1 MLKGYDEY
9 QEVDSNWL
17 DKLPDN
23 WQFLPL
29 QSQLQERKE
38 KNDKNQTN
46 FILSLTA
53 AVGVIPYSEKKT
65 GGNKAKD
72 DITKYNIAHENDL
85 IVNCMNVVA
94 GSSGMS
100 KYYGAISPV
109 YYALFVRNEVSNI
122 RYWEYIFRNKKFY
135 SSLIGLGNG
144 IMMKKSSTGKLNT
157 VRKRIPMNKLNRV
170 MLPVPPKAEQDQI
183 VRYLDWKV
191 SEMNHFIHEKK
202 KQIRHL
208 EELRKIKISQIATR
222 GIHEDVEMKESGLD
236 WLGDIPKHWSVT
248 RVRNNYTL
256 QNGISES
263 GAFFDKGSPFV
274 NYSDVYKN
282 RILPTEFTD
291 VANSSKQQQETFS
304 VRKGDIFFTRTSET
318 IDEIGIASICLHD
331 VPKAVFSGFLIRAR
345 AKSEQLDPEY
355 VGLYLQSQCVR
366 NYFTKEMNLV
376 IRASLGQNLL
386 KSLYIPIPPKDEQ
399 REIVEYLYKVLDDFD
414 CMISNIR
421 KEISLVEELRVKTIA
436 DVVTGQ
442 IDVRNVI
449 IPEYTVDEA
458 DEDFDSDDID
468 DGSEESDEDEE

>member
-1 MLKGYDEY
+1 MLKYKEYKSSSSAFDRKIPKHWDEY
-9 QEVDSNWL
+9 KISWL
-17 DKLPDN
+17 FD
-23 WQFLPL
+23 F
-29 QSQLQERKE
+29 R
-38 KNDKNQTN
+38 NDKNHVEEEL
-46 FILSLTA
+46 LSVYLDRGVVSYSSTSQKQVHKPSEDLSNYQLVMPGDFVLNNQQA
-53 AVGVIPYSEKKT
+53 WRGSVGVSKYRGIISPAYYVLKPRIDINHYFLNYAGRDKAVVDQFVIASKGVGSIQRQIYIPYLK
-65 GGNKAKD
+65 
-72 DITKYNIAHENDL
+72 
-85 IVNCMNVVA
+85 NVV
-94 GSSGMS
+94 
-100 KYYGAISPV
+100 IQ
-109 YYALFVRNEVSNI
+109 
-122 RYWEYIFRNKKFY
+122 
-135 SSLIGLGNG
+135 
-144 IMMKKSSTGKLNT
+144 
-157 VRKRIPMNKLNRV
+157 
-170 MLPVPPKAEQDQI
+170 VPPKEEQDQI

-222 GIHEDVEMKESGLD
+222 GIREDVEMKESGLD
-236 WLGDIPKHWSVT
+236 WLGDIPKHWIVT

-345 AKSEQLDPEY
+345 AKSEQLNPEY

-414 CMISNIR
+414 CLISNIR
-421 KEISLVEELRVKTIA
+421 KEIELVEELRVKTIA

-458 DEDFDSDDID
+458 DEGFDSDDID